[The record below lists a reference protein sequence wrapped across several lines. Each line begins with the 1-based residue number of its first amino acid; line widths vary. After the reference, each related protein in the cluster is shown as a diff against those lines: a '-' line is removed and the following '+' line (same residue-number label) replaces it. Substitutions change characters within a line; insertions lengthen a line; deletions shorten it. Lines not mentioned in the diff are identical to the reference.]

1 MARKEGAAAPV
12 ERIHVL
18 GPAGTFSDRAASAYS
33 QRMFTAGSPPVVVH
47 TRTIEEAL
55 ANAAGDPASVAIVP
69 IENSE
74 TGTVIPTQEQ
84 LRTAPVSIE
93 LELSI
98 PVRYSL
104 ISYATAEQVRQ
115 VFCHPLAHGQCSR
128 FLRENLPEAEVVF
141 ASSNAQAG
149 VELARL
155 GPGSAA
161 AAIVPSEYAAEGNYR
176 VVAHNVQNSAFNTTR
191 FVVVRARSVAPEPDF
206 TRQKTSLVILPKHDR
221 PGLLADL
228 LSAFARRAINVTRIE
243 SRPSRERP
251 WNYVFFVDI
260 QNNAAVAEAAREV
273 GDEVQQLVILGT
285 YDSLIVEDSVPPS
298 GAA

>member
-1 MARKEGAAAPV
+1 MVPKDGAAV

-18 GPAGTFSDRAASAYS
+18 GPAGTFSDRAASAYCRS
-33 QRMFTAGSPPVVVH
+33 RFGDGAQPAIVH

-84 LRTAPVSIE
+84 LRTVPVTIE
-93 LELSI
+93 FELSI

-104 ISYATAEQVRQ
+104 ISHAAVEGVRQ

-128 FLRENLPEAEVVF
+128 YLRQNLPDAEVVF

-149 VELARL
+149 VELARV
-155 GPGSAA
+155 GAGSAA
-161 AAIVPSEYAAEGNYR
+161 GAIVPSEYAPSGSYR
-176 VVAHNVQNSAFNTTR
+176 VVVPNVQNSAFNTTR
-191 FVVVRARSVAPEPDF
+191 FVVVRARSAASEPDF

-260 QNNAAVAEAAREV
+260 ENNGAVADATREV
-273 GDEVQQLVILGT
+273 GAEVQQLTILGT
-285 YDSLIVEDSVPPS
+285 YDSLVVEDSPPPS
-298 GAA
+298 AAP

>member
-1 MARKEGAAAPV
+1 MVRKDDAATPV
-12 ERIHVL
+12 ERIYVL
-18 GPAGTFSDRAASAYS
+18 GPAGTFSDRAASAYC
-33 QRMFTAGSPPVVVH
+33 RFRFGSGAAPTVVH

-55 ANAAGDPASVAIVP
+55 ANAANDATSVAIVP

-84 LRTAPVSIE
+84 LRSAPVSIE

-104 ISYATAEQVRQ
+104 ISHADVQGVRQ

-128 FLRENLPEAEVVF
+128 FLRQNVPDAEVVF

-155 GPGSAA
+155 GAGSAA
-161 AAIVPSEYAAEGNYR
+161 AAIVPSEYAAEGSYR
-176 VVAHNVQNSAFNTTR
+176 VVVPNVQNSAFNTTR
-191 FVVVRARSVAPEPDF
+191 FVIVRARGAAPEPDF
-206 TRQKTSLVILPKHDR
+206 SRQKTSLVIVPRHDR

-243 SRPSRERP
+243 SRPSLERP

-260 QNNAAVAEAAREV
+260 QNNAAVADATREV
-273 GDEVQQLVILGT
+273 AAEVQELIILGT
-285 YDSLIVEDSVPPS
+285 YDSLVVQDSSPP
-298 GAA
+298 AA

>member
-1 MARKEGAAAPV
+1 M
-12 ERIHVL
+12 L
-18 GPAGTFSDRAASAYS
+18 GPAGTFSDRAASAYCRCALAAS
-33 QRMFTAGSPPVVVH
+33 GPQPAIVH

-55 ANAAGDPASVAIVP
+55 ANAAADPASVAIVP

-84 LRTAPVSIE
+84 LRTAPVAIE

-104 ISYATAEQVRQ
+104 ISHAAVQDVRQ

-128 FLRENLPEAEVVF
+128 YLRQHLADVEIVF

-155 GPGSAA
+155 GAGSVA
-161 AAIVPSEYAAEGNYR
+161 AAIVPSEYAAGGSYR
-176 VVAHNVQNSAFNTTR
+176 VVVPDVQNSAFNTTR
-191 FVVVRARSVAPEPDF
+191 FVVVRARGAAAEPDF
-206 TRQKTSLVILPKHDR
+206 SRQKSSLVILPKHDR

-228 LSAFARRAINVTRIE
+228 LSAFARRAINITRIE

-260 QNNAAVAEAAREV
+260 ENNDAVAEATREV
-273 GDEVQQLVILGT
+273 AGEVQELVILGT
-285 YDSLIVEDSVPPS
+285 YDSIVVDGSLAP
-298 GAA
+298 AAAP